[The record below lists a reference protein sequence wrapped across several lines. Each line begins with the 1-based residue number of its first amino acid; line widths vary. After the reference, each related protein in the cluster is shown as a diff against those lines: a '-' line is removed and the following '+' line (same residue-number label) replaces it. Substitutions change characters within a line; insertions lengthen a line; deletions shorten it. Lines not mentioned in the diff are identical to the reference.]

1 MHDRLL
7 ILGSKEAGGYEKAGL
22 YTLDD
27 SDWDG
32 MVTLD

>member
-1 MHDRLL
+1 MQYWLL
-7 ILGSKEAGGYEKAGL
+7 FLDIKEAGGYENAGL

-32 MVTLD
+32 MVALD